1 MTNKQHPID
10 SATPLDPKT
19 HKLIQNVKAI
29 AKTSAEILDLL
40 DPYLSPE
47 IKQMAQE
54 KTHAANEVRERL
66 KL

>member
-19 HKLIQNVKAI
+19 HKLIQNAQAI

-40 DPYLSPE
+40 YPYLSPE

-54 KTHAANEVRERL
+54 KTRAANEIRERL

>member
-1 MTNKQHPID
+1 MTNKHHPID
-10 SATPLDPKT
+10 STTPLDPKRQ
-19 HKLIQNVKAI
+19 KLIQNAQAI
-29 AKTSAEILDLL
+29 TKTSAEILDLL
-40 DPYLSPE
+40 YPYLSPE